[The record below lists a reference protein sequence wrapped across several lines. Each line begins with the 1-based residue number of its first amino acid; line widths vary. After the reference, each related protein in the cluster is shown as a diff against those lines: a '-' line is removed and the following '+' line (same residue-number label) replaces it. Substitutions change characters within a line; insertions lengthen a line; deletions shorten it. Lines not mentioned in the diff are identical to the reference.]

1 MKKQQKSNDLL
12 IPLLAV
18 LVILPWIVHLAIYNC
33 GYAGYDWYAADGR
46 IADFYCY
53 YKSYVLD
60 IAAFFMA
67 VVLCFRFFLYR
78 EKRKDMKVYL
88 PLLCYAAFVVIS
100 TVCSVNR
107 KASLQGNFESFE
119 SCFVLLSYLVLSV
132 YAYQT
137 LSGETDYKIIW
148 RALLLLSAAFAIVGI
163 FQMCGLDLMDVS
175 WVRKLLMSEEEFA
188 LYGETI
194 ENTFSKGRVY
204 LTLYNPNYAGIVL
217 AMLFLLVFVMCMTEN
232 EKKKK
237 TGYGILAAVLM
248 ILIWKTYARAAFL
261 SAALVLGDF
270 FFLQFRSKR
279 MIFGRKTAAACFLAA
294 ALAAFAFLAF
304 DYAADFKYLSRIMEK
319 NDREPLEAVTTEADG
334 IHIRYDGRNY
344 LIWLKDDAVFCRE
357 EGKGATKAFAGEEM
371 RLPMEPDARA
381 VFMGGEEQ
389 DLAVYLADTTL
400 HFVKRNNRYFYRTQ
414 GGKRTEM
421 TNVEAVDF
429 YGLEYLGSARGYIWS
444 RTLPLLKKS
453 LLAGTGPDTFAEVFP
468 QNDYAGKIVYSDRPD
483 MVIEK
488 AHNDYLTKWVQTGM
502 GSVVCIVIFYF
513 LLFQKGKEAYKRK
526 EALNDFQSRV
536 GYGCYLAC
544 LLYMTANF
552 FNDSTLQT
560 SPVFWIFS
568 GIAFQN
574 IEEKQ
579 KKERDCLRLLYARH
593 QK

>member
-1 MKKQQKSNDLL
+1 M
-12 IPLLAV
+12 
-18 LVILPWIVHLAIYNC
+18 
-33 GYAGYDWYAADGR
+33 
-46 IADFYCY
+46 
-53 YKSYVLD
+53 
-60 IAAFFMA
+60 
-67 VVLCFRFFLYR
+67 R
-78 EKRKDMKVYL
+78 EL
-88 PLLCYAAFVVIS
+88 FWPC
-100 TVCSVNR
+100 C
-107 KASLQGNFESFE
+107 
-119 SCFVLLSYLVLSV
+119 
-132 YAYQT
+132 
-137 LSGETDYKIIW
+137 
-148 RALLLLSAAFAIVGI
+148 
-163 FQMCGLDLMDVS
+163 
-175 WVRKLLMSEEEFA
+175 
-188 LYGETI
+188 
-194 ENTFSKGRVY
+194 
-204 LTLYNPNYAGIVL
+204 
-217 AMLFLLVFVMCMTEN
+217 FLLVFVMCMTEN

-237 TGYGILAAVLM
+237 TGYGILAAILM
-248 ILIWKTYARAAFL
+248 ILIWKTYTRAAFL

-270 FFLQFRSKR
+270 SFLQFRSKR

-371 RLPMEPDARA
+371 RLPMELDARA

-414 GGKRTEM
+414 GGKRVEM

-453 LLAGTGPDTFAEVFP
+453 LLAGTGPDTFKEVFP

-502 GSVVCIVIFYF
+502 GCRLHCNILFHFVSERKGSV
-513 LLFQKGKEAYKRK
+513 Q
-526 EALNDFQSRV
+526 
-536 GYGCYLAC
+536 
-544 LLYMTANF
+544 
-552 FNDSTLQT
+552 
-560 SPVFWIFS
+560 
-568 GIAFQN
+568 
-574 IEEKQ
+574 
-579 KKERDCLRLLYARH
+579 KERSAERFSEQSGVWLLSCLSFIYDG
-593 QK
+593 KFF